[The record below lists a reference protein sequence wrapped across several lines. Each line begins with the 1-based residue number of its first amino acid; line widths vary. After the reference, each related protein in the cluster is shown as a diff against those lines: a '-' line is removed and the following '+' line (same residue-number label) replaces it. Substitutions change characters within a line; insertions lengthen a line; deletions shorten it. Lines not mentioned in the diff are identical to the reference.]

1 MNQTTEKNKV
11 GNFQKFSMPDK
22 LGSIPESMMKPPL
35 FSVTGTMLKN
45 KPQKPF
51 SHGKIVK

>member
-1 MNQTTEKNKV
+1 MNQTTENNKI
-11 GNFQKFSMPDK
+11 GNFQFSVPDQ
-22 LGSIPESMMKPPL
+22 LSSIPESMMKPPL
-35 FSVTGTMLKN
+35 FSVTVTVLKN